1 MNYLLYLF
9 VMSRITTIIGPLH
22 SGKTA
27 RVIRLAIDALNFRK
41 MVSCILPSVHHIR
54 FFKDQILAEVQ
65 QTLPGQLFVGTFAS
79 LADRILDEAGFVYR
93 QVGNAEDWLNI
104 RTELNDSDCRAG
116 TILFLQKTFAEI
128 RNAGLKSDEH
138 NVLVRSLSEPSLNAW
153 MDLFEK
159 VRQKSRNSR
168 RFNSD
173 EQILCAWETLNNRSD
188 VLNGDLLL
196 IDGFYEFTPIQKKIL
211 NRLAD
216 RFTQTFVTFPL
227 DKERTVYGYVQNQSE
242 LFPDSIKIEMKK
254 EPLESPIL
262 ESIRTGSFLSHGG
275 VTILEKPASWTNDW
289 KNSDLKVI
297 QCPTR
302 WREVETAARTIKR
315 WICDGM
321 KSENIGIIFRGS
333 YDYSGL
339 ITLILPRFG
348 IPVKNPNRRIAQ
360 TEPAEFLLR
369 IASVNEKRFIRSE
382 VMDIFRHAS
391 VQNRYGKEA
400 INDLERLTA
409 ELGIPVDKNEWITQ
423 YKNRLDFVRWR
434 ATIKSESD
442 EFDRVSQDD
451 LTKKME
457 SRQPVLERFL
467 DDISVPSSATW
478 LEFGESFGKILQKF
492 FPELENRSINDCVK
506 QISALISLM
515 SKIAGEHNQLKL
527 ADYSQAMRRF
537 FEAEP
542 VIASDN
548 ENQSGLF
555 YSSVMDARGK
565 SFSGLVILG
574 MTDGEFPQVRRDNP
588 ILTNEIRRKLNS
600 IAGEVIFS
608 ETSFNIDEE
617 KWLFFLAISMAA
629 EKLLLTFP
637 LSGFGGK
644 QLPMSSFLTD
654 LLSALPEER
663 KGFETVPVDEILPKS
678 DAFGSIDDVK
688 AAIFSPNISENDRMM
703 LTEIIGNLD
712 DIRRIGE
719 MITIEK
725 NRQKNIQNE
734 WSGRIADFT
743 QFWDLINDQFSV
755 SRIQEFARCPFY
767 FLCKNVWKI
776 YSPEEPSMDVTPLVD
791 GHLIH
796 SALESLLRTYLSGT
810 KGYVE
815 FLESDSEKLIEEI
828 ILRIDHTYRPKFRFL
843 TDIVWQNQMETLE
856 SGLQAFVRSER
867 RFSETNYCPVKLEKA
882 FNLKNNAFSV
892 ESNGRRKDVI
902 FSGQIDRIDVNP
914 ERNSLE
920 VVEYKRTASSAHS
933 MKDGVGKG
941 VYFQLSLYL
950 IAARQL
956 LNMESVTGAYTYV
969 FRDGKRFKPVLTE
982 KMSSRSQ
989 VIQNDEL
996 ESLLE
1001 QTLMK
1006 IGVLLNKIFQGN
1018 FDLLPFDV
1026 KRCKSGFC
1034 EYFDLCRIRKT
1045 VSVEE

>member
-1 MNYLLYLF
+1 
-9 VMSRITTIIGPLH
+9 
-22 SGKTA
+22 
-27 RVIRLAIDALNFRK
+27 
-41 MVSCILPSVHHIR
+41 
-54 FFKDQILAEVQ
+54 
-65 QTLPGQLFVGTFAS
+65 
-79 LADRILDEAGFVYR
+79 
-93 QVGNAEDWLNI
+93 
-104 RTELNDSDCRAG
+104 
-116 TILFLQKTFAEI
+116 
-128 RNAGLKSDEH
+128 
-138 NVLVRSLSEPSLNAW
+138 
-153 MDLFEK
+153 
-159 VRQKSRNSR
+159 
-168 RFNSD
+168 
-173 EQILCAWETLNNRSD
+173 
-188 VLNGDLLL
+188 
-196 IDGFYEFTPIQKKIL
+196 
-211 NRLAD
+211 
-216 RFTQTFVTFPL
+216 
-227 DKERTVYGYVQNQSE
+227 
-242 LFPDSIKIEMKK
+242 
-254 EPLESPIL
+254 
-262 ESIRTGSFLSHGG
+262 
-275 VTILEKPASWTNDW
+275 
-289 KNSDLKVI
+289 
-297 QCPTR
+297 
-302 WREVETAARTIKR
+302 
-315 WICDGM
+315 
-321 KSENIGIIFRGS
+321 
-333 YDYSGL
+333 
-339 ITLILPRFG
+339 
-348 IPVKNPNRRIAQ
+348 
-360 TEPAEFLLR
+360 
-369 IASVNEKRFIRSE
+369 
-382 VMDIFRHAS
+382 
-391 VQNRYGKEA
+391 
-400 INDLERLTA
+400 
-409 ELGIPVDKNEWITQ
+409 
-423 YKNRLDFVRWR
+423 
-434 ATIKSESD
+434 
-442 EFDRVSQDD
+442 
-451 LTKKME
+451 
-457 SRQPVLERFL
+457 
-467 DDISVPSSATW
+467 
-478 LEFGESFGKILQKF
+478 
-492 FPELENRSINDCVK
+492 
-506 QISALISLM
+506 M